1 LNGQSPPQQEI
12 SHGRSRNQDA
22 IDYLALGDRMRI
34 RESGSPVNEPIP
46 ENPGKLGFPQLEIAR
61 QQGDTTSK
69 MELNRWFPETTQSR
83 F

>member
-1 LNGQSPPQQEI
+1 
-12 SHGRSRNQDA
+12 
-22 IDYLALGDRMRI
+22 MRI
-34 RESGSPVNEPIP
+34 LESGSPVNEPIP
-46 ENPGKLGFPQLEIAR
+46 EIPGNLGFPQLGIAR